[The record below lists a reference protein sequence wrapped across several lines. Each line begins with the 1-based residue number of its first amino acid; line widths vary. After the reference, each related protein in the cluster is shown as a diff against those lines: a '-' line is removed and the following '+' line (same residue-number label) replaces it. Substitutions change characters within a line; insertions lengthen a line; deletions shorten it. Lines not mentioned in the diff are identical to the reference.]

1 MPSLYLKNGALAI
14 QGSRISGSC
23 ECCDAFSTFIGHT
36 HGQYGTLPFGYE
48 WLFVQTE
55 DDLYLCSFVITGQPN
70 ACLSYTLND
79 SIRSGLETW
88 VRSGGKYY
96 YQNEF
101 PGCGSASAA
110 ALAMSQAGSSMM
122 PQNQLIGAPTPGY
135 TATVSSSFCVEGLAW
150 RGASSDGCLGGTALL
165 TAPAFE
171 TLPEGTV
178 LSGEKV
184 GAGAVFLSGDSNL
197 QGFSDPDVWPTFIER
212 VASNPASVLF

>member
-36 HGQYGTLPFGYE
+36 HGQYGPLPPGYN
-48 WLFVQTE
+48 WLSVQTE

-79 SIRSGLETW
+79 SIKSGLEAW

-96 YQNEF
+96 YQNEY

-110 ALAMSQAGSSMM
+110 ALAMSQAGSSMTA
-122 PQNQLIGAPTPGY
+122 QNQLIAGAYTP
-135 TATVSSSFCVEGLAW
+135 TVSSSFCVEGLAW
-150 RGASSDGCLGGTALL
+150 SGSASDGCIGGTALL
-165 TAPAFE
+165 TAAPSGIY
-171 TLPEGTV
+171 PGGSV

-184 GAGAVFLSGDSNL
+184 GDGAVFLSGDSNL
-197 QGFSDPDVWPTFIER
+197 QGFSAANVWPTFIER